1 MNLELQQE
9 LLRRYPKI
17 FRKPERRPGPAIVLA
32 ETSGTSGTHPEKE
45 RTPHRGADTPLP
57 HLERPGWTVFD
68 ERGFEC
74 GDGWFDIVDRLAR
87 VFETEIDTMIASG
100 TPKPRWP
107 RIRQCKEKLGSLR
120 FYVSFPGGIPDRV
133 RQHLLAA
140 EAESRRICESCGEA
154 NSRNDTAP
162 TESWCDRCHA
172 ATTASEST
180 FDSTKYARYVQDNLK
195 VREML
200 HNRSE

>member
-1 MNLELQQE
+1 MNLDLQRE

-17 FRKPERRPGPAIVLA
+17 FRKPARRPAPTSALTDA
-32 ETSGTSGTHPEKE
+32 SGTLSGIQGP
-45 RTPHRGADTPLP
+45 PAPGDDACLP

-68 ERGFEC
+68 ERGFEY
-74 GDGWFDIVDRLAR
+74 GDGWFDIVDRLAH
-87 VFETEIDTMIASG
+87 VFETEIDAMVASG
-100 TPKPRWP
+100 IPKMRWP

-133 RQHLLAA
+133 HQHLLAA